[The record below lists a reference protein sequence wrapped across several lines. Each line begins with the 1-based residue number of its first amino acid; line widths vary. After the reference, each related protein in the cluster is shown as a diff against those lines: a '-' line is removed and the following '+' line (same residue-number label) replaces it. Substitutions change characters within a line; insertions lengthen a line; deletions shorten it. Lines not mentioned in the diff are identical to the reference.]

1 MTKESAKAKNIF
13 TGNSTHL
20 LTDLSAEEA
29 RQLLMQPSQYC
40 NWELPDYFRFSS
52 VLSQAAEGI
61 GEKGYEE
68 CLKKGGNPAEKQ
80 VNIEVLLNKDGKYGV
95 RPLTLCNPFMYTF
108 LVQALTAESSWKQL
122 TEHFEQCRTAHIH
135 CQSIP
140 VVPAEKERFHNA
152 TIINNWW
159 EGMEQ
164 RSIDLSMDY
173 RYLFTSDITN
183 CYGSISLRSIER
195 ALTLSGTSKET
206 TDGNALALCITRL
219 LHDMNQGSTVGI
231 PQGSMTF
238 DIVAEIVLSYADLL
252 FSEALSKQGINEGYE
267 VLRYRDDYRIFCNS
281 NTQLEQISYTL
292 QHVLESLGLRMNTDK
307 TSLTSDVLTHCMKPD
322 KLYLLQH
329 APVIGA
335 PCAKGK
341 HHNLQKHL
349 LYVLQFGRRFPNSG
363 QLRGMLSKIHAEILK
378 GKYGDLYTI
387 TDYSEFSAALSEFI
401 AQLRSEENQHK
412 ENSDNK
418 EKSDR
423 KEKSDKKGKSDKK
436 EKSDK
441 KGKSDKKDKPETM
454 FIILGDANALCAIA
468 LQIALENVT
477 VAHFVLRIIGDIVA
491 HTQKQL
497 FGFHQKHTSLLPRI
511 RQRLLTLP
519 NSDYLKLW
527 LQALTFSL
535 DKEANE
541 CPYDTP
547 LCQLAAGKRSDLW
560 DNSWLK
566 PSICKKFSANSI
578 VATDETPQ
586 DTMVKIHAT
595 SIYDLDD
602 DFDFDGIEET
612 LDKAD
617 AADAN
622 DGFDIDDDTA
632 KYIDRLVDGTEN
644 S

>member
-1 MTKESAKAKNIF
+1 MTQESAKAKNIF
-13 TGNSTHL
+13 TSNSTQL

-29 RQLLMQPSQYC
+29 RQLLMKPSQYC
-40 NWELPDYFRFSS
+40 NWELPDYFRFAS

-61 GEKGYEE
+61 GEKSYEA
-68 CLKKGGNPAEKQ
+68 CLKKGSNPAEKQ

-108 LVQALTAESSWKQL
+108 LVQSLTAEASWKQL
-122 TEHFEQCRTAHIH
+122 VEHFEQCRVDHIH

-140 VVPAEKERFHNA
+140 AVPAEKERFHNA
-152 TIINNWW
+152 TIIHNWW

-164 RSIDLSMDY
+164 RSIDLSIDY
-173 RYLFTSDITN
+173 RYLFTSDISN

-195 ALTLSGTSKET
+195 ALTLSGTSKES
-206 TDGNALALCITRL
+206 DQNSSLAASITRL

-231 PQGSMTF
+231 PQGNMVF

-252 FSEALSKQGINEGYE
+252 FSEALSERGINEGYE

-281 NTQLEQISYTL
+281 RTLLEQISYTL

-387 TDYSEFSAALSEFI
+387 TILSEFSSALREFI
-401 AQLRSEENQHK
+401 AQTRSEENQHK
-412 ENSDNK
+412 ENSD
-418 EKSDR
+418 
-423 KEKSDKKGKSDKK
+423 KK

-441 KGKSDKKDKPETM
+441 EEKSDKKKKSDKEEEPKTM

-497 FGFHQKHTSLLPRI
+497 FGFHQNHTSLLPRI
-511 RQRLLTLP
+511 RQRLLSLP

-535 DKEANE
+535 DKEAND
-541 CPYDTP
+541 CPYDTA

-566 PSICKKFSANSI
+566 PSISKHLSASSI

-586 DTMVKIHAT
+586 NTMVKIHTT

-602 DFDFDGIEET
+602 DFDFDGIDGIEET

-617 AADAN
+617 SAADYG
-622 DGFDIDDDTA
+622 GFDIDDTTA
-632 KYIDRLVDGTEN
+632 EDIEN
-644 S
+644 GVKILKGL